1 MNDIT
6 VTFSTYKK
14 IKEDIIN
21 GNLKPNS
28 KLKLQDLKKNY
39 NVSNSTLRETLS
51 RLSSEGYV
59 ISKDQRGFFV
69 CSFSSGD
76 LREIGNLR
84 ILVEKYGIELS
95 FKNNSID
102 WESNVIAAYHKLNY
116 VEKKIDQ
123 DLDVINNWKEYDYE
137 FHRTLISECGSRNLL
152 EIHSNLYDRYRRY
165 QIILQQNRGK
175 DSENEH
181 YEIFQAALNRDINK
195 ANKYLEIHLIKGIE
209 NIIEL
214 MK

>member
-6 VTFSTYKK
+6 VTFSTYKA

-21 GNLKPNS
+21 GILKPNS

-69 CSFSSGD
+69 CSFSSED

-84 ILVEKYGIELS
+84 ILIEKYGIELS

-102 WESNVIAAYHKLNY
+102 WESNVIASYHKLNY

-123 DLDVINNWKEYDYE
+123 NLDVINNWKNLTMNFTEHL
-137 FHRTLISECGSRNLL
+137 FRNVDQ
-152 EIHSNLYDRYRRY
+152 EIY
-165 QIILQQNRGK
+165 
-175 DSENEH
+175 
-181 YEIFQAALNRDINK
+181 
-195 ANKYLEIHLIKGIE
+195 
-209 NIIEL
+209 
-214 MK
+214 